1 MESMREFSD
10 RIADKLAE
18 GSVPWRSI
26 GPEAGLPLRF
36 DGGPYRGASVLSL
49 WMTGQEMGF
58 ERPTWLSRQRLDE
71 LGGRLKAGAT
81 PATAFLR
88 GRRPRRQPGP
98 EGRLTTL
105 EVWQACE
112 VWCVDEIEGLPD
124 NLYRRAEELRGYGH
138 GAAGGAEGDGVGN
151 FLGFVDGVGGR
162 TVADERTMGW
172 TASELVRWTGSPA
185 RLNRDVDAGGEGLVA
200 EVGAAVL
207 LADFGVD
214 TRALGPDRIMVTEAW
229 AGAVSQIRD
238 DERTIFRAAREA
250 TDAVEWLR
258 SNEPGYRQSGALA
271 SLRPSRGNAPLGFS
285 LPGPAGAVLS
295 DSGMTAAAAAP
306 MRAADELAPLLAAQ
320 RARRVTGE
328 ALGFRHRPVPAG
340 DDGGAWRA
348 KGASLIQDL
357 AGLDLESA
365 RVRAAVE
372 AEVAVAAARPGDVVS
387 AETFVADF
395 CEATQR
401 RLQMAD
407 LAAQHT
413 RAMSIGETSLR
424 I

>member
-10 RIADKLAE
+10 RIADTLAS

-58 ERPTWLSRQRLDE
+58 ERPTWLSRQRIDE
-71 LGGRLKAGAT
+71 MGGSLKAGAT

-88 GRRPRRQPGP
+88 GLRPQRRPGP
-98 EGRLTTL
+98 ASGLTTV
-105 EVWQACE
+105 EMWQACE

-124 NLYRRAEELRGYGH
+124 NLYRKADELRGYGH
-138 GAAGGAEGDGVGN
+138 GVAGGAEGDGVGN

-162 TVADERTMGW
+162 TVADERAVGW

-185 RLNRDVDAGGEGLVA
+185 RLNRDVDAGAEGLVA
-200 EVGAAVL
+200 EIGAAVL

-214 TRALGPDRIMVTEAW
+214 TRALGPNRIMVTEAW

-238 DERTIFRAAREA
+238 DERTIFQAARAA

-258 SNEPGYRQSGALA
+258 SHEPGYRQSGALA
-271 SLRPSRGNAPLGFS
+271 SLRASRGNGPLGFS
-285 LPGPAGAVLS
+285 AHGPAAAVLS
-295 DSGMTAAAAAP
+295 DSGMTPPAAP
-306 MRAADELAPLLAAQ
+306 LRATDEPAPLFAAQ

-340 DDGGAWRA
+340 DDGGAWQARA
-348 KGASLIQDL
+348 ASLIRDV
-357 AGLDLESA
+357 AGLDLECA

-407 LAAQHT
+407 LATQHT